1 MDLLLFI
8 LLVLILFIRISWLYV
23 FKTSGNVGYI
33 LPLIFECIFVYP
45 YFIVALLGLEWS
57 FFGLFTMYILS
68 LSFQV
73 GFLLNL
79 NETSNRIC
87 ITFKR
92 EFTFVL
98 FFMLGI
104 VYIGILSNHASTVFK
119 ISNVSQVLVL
129 ANQNA
134 ISRYDS
140 TLNISIVY
148 KISTIFSFL
157 CALLLGTFTAVKKN
171 TLSKLLTVAFFS
183 ILFLDSILMAARAGL
198 LLQLSAFLSSYLL
211 AKYVTNEK
219 GFYRVSPSKVFFLI
233 GFFSVIYAF
242 FVIVQVARGG
252 KDDFDIFSIS
262 SHVLTWF
269 VGYLS
274 AFDIWIKDYYDFD
287 HSFGL
292 RTFSG
297 LADALNISQRSGG
310 VYAPVEVKDGRV
322 TNVYTAYRGLI
333 EDFSLPL
340 SIVIMAILG
349 VIISKGIN
357 ELILT
362 RKSFYYSI
370 VVMVIYF
377 ILWSFV
383 INPYIYNTVLLA
395 MVMFFIFNKKY
406 VVFKKI

>member
-1 MDLLLFI
+1 
-8 LLVLILFIRISWLYV
+8 
-23 FKTSGNVGYI
+23 
-33 LPLIFECIFVYP
+33 
-45 YFIVALLGLEWS
+45 
-57 FFGLFTMYILS
+57 
-68 LSFQV
+68 
-73 GFLLNL
+73 
-79 NETSNRIC
+79 
-87 ITFKR
+87 
-92 EFTFVL
+92 
-98 FFMLGI
+98 
-104 VYIGILSNHASTVFK
+104 IGILSNHISTVFN
-119 ISNVSQVLVL
+119 ISNISQILVL

-140 TLNISIVY
+140 TLNVSVFY

-157 CALLLGTFTAVKKN
+157 CALLLGTFSAVKKN
-171 TLSKLLTVAFFS
+171 NLSKLLTVAFFS

-211 AKYVTNEK
+211 AKYVTHEK
-219 GFYRVSPSKVFFLI
+219 GFYSISAPKVIFVIVFFSI
-233 GFFSVIYAF
+233 IYAF
-242 FVIVQVARGG
+242 FVLVQVARGG
-252 KDDFDIFSIS
+252 KDDFDLLSIS

-274 AFDIWIKDYYDFD
+274 AFDIWIKDYYNFE

-310 VYAPVEVKDGRV
+310 VYTPVEVKDGRV

-333 EDFSLPL
+333 EDFSLPF
-340 SIVIMAILG
+340 SIVIMTSLG
-349 VIISKGIN
+349 VVISKGVN
-357 ELILT
+357 ELIFT
-362 RKSFYYSI
+362 RNSFYYSI

-395 MVMFFIFNKKY
+395 MIMFFVFNNKY
-406 VVFKKI
+406 VVFKKYD